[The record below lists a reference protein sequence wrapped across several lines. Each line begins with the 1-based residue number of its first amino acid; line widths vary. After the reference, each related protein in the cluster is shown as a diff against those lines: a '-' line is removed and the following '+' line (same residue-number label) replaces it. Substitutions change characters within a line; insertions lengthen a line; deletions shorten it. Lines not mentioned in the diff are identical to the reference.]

1 MANPGVGLRTAADVL
16 MEISLHLIENVVNTL
31 ATQFAQGGYSDGGYS
46 EGGYSDP
53 IGSLIFVESQTA
65 MYVGAMIVVGWGLST
80 AEVATITEI
89 NTDGTILTST
99 LVNSHNPGE
108 TILAP
113 TFPTQQPTDPF
124 YSQSEAL
131 GYLARAQNETLA
143 ATQVHYELVQQN
155 LQFGQVTQATPDNC
169 ITLSRIAASQY
180 FAVIATITRTDDS
193 VLLVTVD
200 PHGLQVGST
209 IFVQNATAGFGGVFE
224 VASVPT
230 PSSITYVQIAD
241 DGATTGGS
249 ILYFSRLYET
259 TSTELTMANRNWR
272 NTFLTVPTSYYEDR
286 TGLYRWGV
294 NGKPSSNFPVQ
305 LLMGIR
311 DTDTLGLL
319 DGFLFPDML
328 VYLIKYKTLAYMLLK
343 DGVQQDPTRAAYCE
357 ERWKRGVAAIDRF
370 LDGYTMG
377 MKEGK

>member
-1 MANPGVGLRTAADVL
+1 MANPGSGFRTACDVL
-16 MEISLHLIENVVNTL
+16 MEISLHLIEGVGNTT

-53 IGSLIFVESQTA
+53 IGSLIYVVSQDA

-89 NTDGTILTST
+89 NDDGTILTST

-113 TFPTQQPTDPF
+113 TFPTQATTDAF
-124 YSQSEAL
+124 FSQSEIL
-131 GYLARAQNETLA
+131 GYLARVQNIFLA
-143 ATQVHYELVQQN
+143 SCQVFYELSQQN
-155 LQFGQVTQATPDNC
+155 LQFGQILQNTPDNC
-169 ITLSRIAASQY
+169 ITLSRVAASQY
-180 FAVIATITRTDDS
+180 FSVIATITRTDDS

-209 IFVQNATAGFGGVFE
+209 IFVQNGTAGFGGVFE

-241 DGATTGGS
+241 DGVATGGA
-249 ILYFSRLYET
+249 ILYFARLYET
-259 TSTELTMANRNWR
+259 TQAELSMSNRNWR
-272 NTFLTVPTSYYEDR
+272 NSFVNIPQTYFEDR
-286 TGLYRWGV
+286 TGLYKFGIG
-294 NGKPSSNFPVQ
+294 GKPSSNFPVE

-319 DGFLFPDML
+319 DGFLVPDML
-328 VYLIKYKTLAYMLLK
+328 VYILKYGTLAEIFAK
-343 DGVQQDPTRAAYCE
+343 DGVQQDPTRAAYCRQRF
-357 ERWKRGVAAIDRF
+357 ERGIAATNRF
-370 LDGYTMG
+370 LNGFTMG
-377 MKEGK
+377 LKEGK